1 VVCIGANPAPVG
13 AQRPQGPFP
22 RRPHFCGTNF
32 ATPGSGGKYDRLFR
46 ATCSG
51 ENDQAEV
58 PLDFETT
65 YGLLSARYT
74 PRPVRA
80 QIVQCLPQ
88 RHIGGGLYAGDRG
101 WSELGYKVDTHTV
114 PGDHREMLTG
124 DNAAVIARH
133 LVARLEAIRLA
144 RRAASA

>member
-1 VVCIGANPAPVG
+1 LSGAPAFLWDKLRD
-13 AQRPQGPFP
+13 ARE
-22 RRPHFCGTNF
+22 R
-32 ATPGSGGKYDRLFR
+32 GKYDRLFR